1 VQNSETPTPR
11 ELAANTLNLQS
22 MRILLSGTLFFFL
35 SGLFAQNP
43 TVVKGRIIDVK
54 TGEPVTGAA
63 VHIAGTE
70 DVVRSNFQGDYLL
83 RTSLNKDTMIVSYV
97 GYVSQ
102 TFILT
107 LGDTQVIDVRMNV
120 QETVF
125 ETVKTTNKVNRAL
138 KIIEKAQDNK
148 YRYNFEKLNSFEC
161 ESFTKIQIAVNNV
174 SEELKNKKFLKS
186 VEGIF
191 DTLSYL
197 TEQKGKQVLPIF
209 ISENLSNFYYN
220 KNPRQNKEVIIASRV
235 KGVGVE
241 DGSFLSQLLG
251 STFQQ
256 YNFNDNILPILQKNF
271 ISPISKSSFNYYNY
285 KLVGSDYPE
294 GSTKKVYQIE
304 VTPKNPLDL
313 VFTGYVWIEDSSFA
327 LVKLTLSITNK
338 ANLNFVEKLKIT
350 QELEPTVA
358 GALIPV
364 KSRILIDIADLSKN
378 SAGMIALFNNSYEK
392 VEVNKERSAK
402 FFDYPI
408 KMNEDATQKSDE
420 FWDSMRHEELSAD
433 EKRAL
438 AKIDTLTNVKVIKNY
453 VELINILFNG
463 YKTIG
468 MFDFGPYALLYGYNV
483 LEGHRIRL
491 GAKTNFAFSKKYIIS
506 GYAAYG
512 LFDQRWKYKG
522 QLEKIV
528 SRKHWTMAGMSYKKD
543 VEQIGVTDDYY
554 GSSNLFTAV
563 SVYAASQLNRTQDT
577 RFWINSEFIKGW
589 NARLTVMHK
598 EYQFEPVRNFN
609 FAYKDIN
616 DTSSKS
622 SNFTNATATFGLR
635 WAPKEYYLQ
644 NDNER
649 VRQSKPGG
657 LALSVNYTRGFKG
670 VFGSRFDYNRVTATV
685 EKGLS
690 FGYWGRTDFTLSA
703 TKIFETLPYPLLE
716 VHRGNQ
722 SYIYSTSAYNLMNFF
737 EFITDQSAF
746 FKMEHH
752 FNGAIFN
759 RIPLMKKLKWRE
771 FAEGRAVLGTL
782 SQKNIDLIPNKDSYG
797 NAVSP
802 IYNQINREPYVEVAY
817 GIENI
822 FKVLQVVAVHRLTH
836 LHNPNNPKAPRFGL
850 KVGLSVSF

>member
-1 VQNSETPTPR
+1 
-11 ELAANTLNLQS
+11 
-22 MRILLSGTLFFFL
+22 MRILLFSYLFLCFSCL
-35 SGLFAQNP
+35 LAQET
-43 TVVKGRIIDVK
+43 TVVRGKVTDMK
-54 TGEPVTGAA
+54 TGEPITGAN
-63 VHIAGTE
+63 IYFLGDE
-70 DVVRSNFQGDYLL
+70 DVVTSNFQGIYQIVST
-83 RTSLNKDTMIVSYV
+83 RTQDTMAIGYV
-97 GYVSQ
+97 GYVPQ
-102 TFILT
+102 KFVVR
-107 LGDTQVIDVRMNV
+107 LGDTQVIDIKMVMEEITTF
-120 QETVF
+120 QGF
-125 ETVKTTNKVNRAL
+125 KTTNLVKRAQ

-148 YRYNFEKLNSFEC
+148 ALYNMDKLNSFEC
-161 ESFTKIQIAVNNV
+161 ESFTNIQIAVNNV

-197 TEQKGKQVLPIF
+197 SEEKGKQVLPIF

-285 KLVGSDYPE
+285 RLIGSRTPP
-294 GSTKKVYQIE
+294 GGTRKVHQIE

-313 VFTGYVWIEDSSFA
+313 VFTGYIWIEDTSFA
-327 LVKLTLSITNK
+327 LLKLTLSITNK

-350 QELEPTVA
+350 QELELTSA
-358 GALIPV
+358 GAYIPV
-364 KSRILIDIADLSKN
+364 KSRILIDIADISKK
-378 SAGMIALFNNSYEK
+378 SAGMIALFNNSFEK
-392 VEVNKERSAK
+392 VIVNKDRSAK

-420 FWDSMRHEELSAD
+420 FWDTMRHEELTAD
-433 EKRAL
+433 EKRAI

-453 VELINILFNG
+453 VEVINILFNG

-468 MFDFGPYALLYGYNV
+468 KIDFGPYALLYGYNV

-491 GAKTNFAFSKKYIIS
+491 GAKTNFSFSKKYILS
-506 GYAAYG
+506 GYGAYG
-512 LFDQRWKYKG
+512 FFDRQWKYKG
-522 QLEKIV
+522 QVEKIV
-528 SRKHWTMAGMSYKKD
+528 SRKHWTITGISYKKD

-563 SVYAASQLNRTQDT
+563 SVYSANQLNRAQES
-577 RFWINSEFIKGW
+577 RAWINSEFIKGW
-589 NARLTVMHK
+589 NAKVVLMHK
-598 EYQFEPVRNFN
+598 EYRFEPVGNFN
-609 FAYKDIN
+609 FAYRENRN
-616 DTSSKS
+616 DTMARSSD
-622 SNFTNATATFGLR
+622 FTNATATFALR
-635 WAPKEYYLQ
+635 WAPREYYLQ

-649 VRQSKPGG
+649 VKQSKPGG
-657 LALSVNYTRGFKG
+657 LALSINYTRGLKG

-716 VHRGNQ
+716 VHRGNE
-722 SYIYSTSAYNLMNFF
+722 SFIYNTSAYNLMNFF
-737 EFITDQSAF
+737 EFITDKSAF

-771 FAEGRAVLGTL
+771 FFEGRAVLGSL
-782 SQKNIDLIPNKDSYG
+782 SQKNIDLIPVTDDQG
-797 NAVSP
+797 RAVSP
-802 IYNQINREPYVEVAY
+802 LYNQINREPYIEVAY

-822 FKVLQVVAVHRLTH
+822 FKVLQVVAIHRLTH
-836 LHNPNNPKAPRFGL
+836 LNNPNNLNATRFAI
-850 KVGLSVSF
+850 KIGLSVSF

>member
-1 VQNSETPTPR
+1 
-11 ELAANTLNLQS
+11 
-22 MRILLSGTLFFFL
+22 MRILLLSSVCFFI
-35 SGLFAQNP
+35 SSLFAQK
-43 TVVKGRIIDVK
+43 TTLVTGKIVDMK
-54 TGEPVTGAA
+54 TGEPVTGAR
-63 VHIAGTE
+63 VIFAGAEQGVT
-70 DVVRSNFQGDYLL
+70 SNFQGMYTARFRSMKD
-83 RTSLNKDTMIVSYV
+83 SAGIDTMYVTYV
-97 GYVSQ
+97 GY
-102 TFILT
+102 LT
-107 LGDTQVIDVRMNV
+107 QAFYISSGDTQSINIKLVI
-120 QETVF
+120 EELIF
-125 ETVKTTNKVNRAL
+125 KGVKTTNKVNRAL

-148 YRYNFEKLNSFEC
+148 HLYNLEQLNSFEC

-191 DTLSYL
+191 DTMSYL
-197 TEQKGKQVLPIF
+197 SEEKGKQVLPIF
-209 ISENLSNFYYN
+209 ISENLSNFYFN
-220 KNPRQNKEVIIASRV
+220 KNPRQNKEVIIASRI

-271 ISPISKSSFNYYNY
+271 ISPIAKSSFNYYNY
-285 KLVGSDYPE
+285 RLAGSSYEE
-294 GSTKKVYQIE
+294 GNPRKIYQIE

-350 QELEPTVA
+350 QELQPTSS
-358 GALIPV
+358 GAYIPV
-364 KSRILIDIADLSKN
+364 KSRILIDIADISKK
-378 SAGMIALFNNSYEK
+378 SAGMIALFSNSYEK
-392 VEVNKERSAK
+392 VAVNKDRSAK

-408 KMNEDATQKSDE
+408 KMNEDATQKSEE
-420 FWDSMRHEELSAD
+420 FWDSMRHEELTPD

-438 AKIDTLTNVKVIKNY
+438 AKIDTLTNVKVVKNY
-453 VELINILFNG
+453 VELINIIFNG

-468 MFDFGPYALLYGYNV
+468 KLDFGPYALLYGYNV
-483 LEGHRIRL
+483 LEGHRFRL
-491 GAKTNFAFSKKYIIS
+491 GAKTNFGFSKKYILS
-506 GYAAYG
+506 AYGAYG
-512 LFDQRWKYKG
+512 LLDRQWKYKG
-522 QLEKIV
+522 QVEKIV
-528 SRKHWTMAGMSYKKD
+528 SRKHWTLAGISYKKD

-563 SVYAASQLNRTQDT
+563 SVFAASQLNRTQES
-577 RFWINSEFIKGW
+577 RIWFNSEFIKGW
-589 NARLTVMHK
+589 NAKVVLMHK
-598 EYQFEPVRNFN
+598 EYRFEPIRNFN
-609 FAYKDIN
+609 FAYIEN
-616 DTSSKS
+616 QSDTNIRSSD
-622 SNFTNATATFGLR
+622 FTNATVTIGLR
-635 WAPKEYYLQ
+635 WAPREYYLQ

-657 LALSVNYTRGFKG
+657 LALSINYTKGLKG
-670 VFGSRFDYNRVTATV
+670 VFGSRFDYNRVTATI

-690 FGYWGRTDFTLSA
+690 FGYWGRTDFTLSG
-703 TKIFETLPYPLLE
+703 TKIFEILPYPLLE

-722 SYIYSTSAYNLMNFF
+722 SFIYNTSAYNLMNFF
-737 EFITDQSAF
+737 EFITDKSAF

-771 FAEGRAVLGTL
+771 FCEGRAVLGSL
-782 SQKNIDLIPNKDSYG
+782 SQKNIDLIPSKDAQG
-797 NAVSP
+797 IQVSP

-836 LHNPNNPKAPRFGL
+836 LNNANNPNAKRFMI
-850 KVGLSVSF
+850 KIGLSVSF